1 MACIVVDGMMDGSIR
16 PLDPAIAALVVI
28 CTINASAEL
37 ERWAPSANIETAPDL
52 YVRPVFAGLF
62 CA

>member
-1 MACIVVDGMMDGSIR
+1 MMDGSIR
-16 PLDPAIAALVVI
+16 PLDPAIAALVAVGA
-28 CTINASAEL
+28 INASAEL
-37 ERWAPSANIETAPDL
+37 ERWAPSANEETAADM